1 VVLGSVRECSRLVL
15 EASVQPAL
23 RHADKEAS
31 LRSAFEISASVESAV
46 ARPHH
51 VVLLEKFG
59 TLIIIGA
66 KFASQSAANHLNSSH
81 EPVLRVLMQIA
92 GPADHSVARNLAN
105 IHLHHRAHAN
115 VAGAIAS
122 LLNRLRQFRAW
133 T

>member
-1 VVLGSVRECSRLVL
+1 MGSICKCGRLVL
-15 EASVQPAL
+15 KAPVQPAL

-31 LRSAFEISASVESAV
+31 LRSTLEVSASVESSV

-51 VVLLEKFG
+51 VVFLEKFG

-66 KFASQSAANHLNSSH
+66 KFASQSVANHLDSGH
-81 EPVLRVLMQIA
+81 KPVLRVLMQIA
-92 GPADHSVARNLAN
+92 GPADDSVARNLAN

-122 LLNRLRQFRAW
+122 LLDRLRQFWAR